1 MFDVYTDV
9 AAFVK
14 WLNGTILKMGGM
26 QACDL
31 ALEETHSKGEL
42 FKIFTF
48 HTIGMFLIMTLN
60 TQNLPLALALR
71 LHLPWR
77 TLLFS

>member
-48 HTIGMFLIMTLN
+48 HTIGMFLIQT
-60 TQNLPLALALR
+60 LPLALALR

>member
-9 AAFVK
+9 AAFMK
-14 WLNGTILKMGGM
+14 WVNGTILKMGGM
-26 QACDL
+26 QACGL

-48 HTIGMFLIMTLN
+48 HTIGMILII
-60 TQNLPLALALR
+60 LPI
-71 LHLPWR
+71 
-77 TLLFS
+77 

>member
-9 AAFVK
+9 AAFMK
-14 WLNGTILKMGGM
+14 WVSGTILKMGGM

-48 HTIGMFLIMTLN
+48 RGERIVF
-60 TQNLPLALALR
+60 
-71 LHLPWR
+71 
-77 TLLFS
+77 

>member
-9 AAFVK
+9 AAFMK
-14 WLNGTILKMGGM
+14 WVSGTILKMGGM

-48 HTIGMFLIMTLN
+48 HTIGMILIMTLN
-60 TQNLPLALALR
+60 IQTLPLALALR
-71 LHLPWR
+71 LY
-77 TLLFS
+77 LLWTRLLSS